1 MMLLVAL
8 DVNLL
13 TSVVA
18 FIALVTAGN
27 GANLLI

>member
-18 FIALVTAGN
+18 FIALVGN